1 MSSAGSDTESTTL
14 NPTIGS
20 TRRRKGGV
28 LDTRRAEQNRAAQ
41 RAFRQRKE
49 RYVKELENKVRDLQ
63 LVQERANKLEEE
75 NERLRQ
81 RVWELEKQH
90 HHQQQQGLMH
100 HHHHPSPPQPTTT
113 PTKTTH
119 PHPMQTTHPSPPLSS
134 APPPPPPPQST
145 SSQTPSPPPPPVMR
159 HSPIPARTLPPPS
172 SFTSREEQSPIR
184 RVDRV
189 IGHSDH
195 YHHQHPPHPH
205 HHHPPPAVGMEKGR
219 VLDDLITIL
228 RTHHRPPIPARLS
241 DPPIES

>member
-1 MSSAGSDTESTTL
+1 MSSAGSDTESSSTM
-14 NPTIGS
+14 NPTIGT

-81 RVWELEKQH
+81 RVWELEKQQH
-90 HHQQQQGLMH
+90 HPQQGLMHH
-100 HHHHPSPPQPTTT
+100 HHHHPSPPQPSLA
-113 PTKTTH
+113 PPAPITKTTH

-134 APPPPPPPQST
+134 APPPTQST
-145 SSQTPSPPPPPVMR
+145 SSQTPSPPPMMR

-172 SFTSREEQSPIR
+172 SFTSREEQSSIR
-184 RVDRV
+184 HV
-189 IGHSDH
+189 GHSDH
-195 YHHQHPPHPH
+195 YHHHPTA
-205 HHHPPPAVGMEKGR
+205 PAVGMEKGR

-228 RTHHRPPIPARLS
+228 RTHHRPPIPTRLNDS
-241 DPPIES
+241 PIGS

>member
-14 NPTIGS
+14 NPTIGTS
-20 TRRRKGGV
+20 RRRKGGV

-90 HHQQQQGLMH
+90 HHPQQGMMH
-100 HHHHPSPPQPTTT
+100 HHHHPSPPQPSLA
-113 PTKTTH
+113 PPHPPAKTTH
-119 PHPMQTTHPSPPLSS
+119 AHPMQTTHPSPPLSS
-134 APPPPPPPQST
+134 SAPPPPPPSRSIS
-145 SSQTPSPPPPPVMR
+145 SSQTPSPPPVMR

-189 IGHSDH
+189 VGHSEH
-195 YHHQHPPHPH
+195 YHHHPTAP
-205 HHHPPPAVGMEKGR
+205 MEKGR